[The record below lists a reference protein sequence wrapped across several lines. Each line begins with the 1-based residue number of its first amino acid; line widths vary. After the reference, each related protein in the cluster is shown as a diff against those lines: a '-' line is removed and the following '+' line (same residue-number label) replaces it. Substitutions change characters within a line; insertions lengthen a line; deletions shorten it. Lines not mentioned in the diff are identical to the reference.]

1 MKQAIKKSGQGAE
14 GFSATDQWVWDH
26 FQFLVPHIV
35 ETERRNVASFKS
47 KLNSVTDSSTSH
59 AAAVVV
65 QSSSE
70 AEGDTHGPNPPPMLP
85 IPVQDET
92 VAIGKYYPFCIIIL
106 FLLFIKL
113 EFELFKLSLNHRK
126 QFLNFTLFYS
136 QGPC

>member
-1 MKQAIKKSGQGAE
+1 MSFLFIFKVETGDNKSGQGAE

-47 KLNSVTDSSTSH
+47 KLNWVTDSSTSH

-70 AEGDTHGPNPPPMLP
+70 ADGDTHGPNPSPMLP

-92 VAIGKYYPFCIIIL
+92 VV
-106 FLLFIKL
+106 LFILYNYFIFVIYKI
-113 EFELFKLSLNHRK
+113 
-126 QFLNFTLFYS
+126 
-136 QGPC
+136 GIWIV